1 VTPTKPVFANIP
13 TDELDVDDPA
23 QFIIVKSRFKA
34 ILDTTAK
41 AFLVPSR
48 VVCSWFHETS
58 GIAAHLVLQM
68 LTPSA
73 AEPLNRK
80 VKREREKCTSEVVSW
95 CWGQLTFSAGL
106 GSFLAC
112 PGSFS

>member
-1 VTPTKPVFANIP
+1 MFVARAGGAPLFDVHESAGKHSKPVTPTKQFANIP

-58 GIAAHLVLQM
+58 GICCASGPTNADAQC
-68 LTPSA
+68 
-73 AEPLNRK
+73 R
-80 VKREREKCTSEVVSW
+80 
-95 CWGQLTFSAGL
+95 
-106 GSFLAC
+106 
-112 PGSFS
+112 